1 MFFDIFSALCK
12 KKGVTPNKAL
22 TDCEISRTSVAKW
35 KKGAVPNG
43 ATLSKLAAYFGVTT
57 DYLMGISIQAQIDGT
72 EYRLAELRADLKAA
86 KSEEERIELLNAI
99 EVVEESYK
107 DLILLQSLTVNKQK
121 EAPALTKKD
130 ERDIGRDLERIMENL
145 EGSGDLM
152 FDGVPMSQEAID
164 SLKSAM
170 KLGLEAVKLRNKETY
185 TPKKYRRPKEE

>member
-22 TDCEISRTSVAKW
+22 NDCEISRTSVAKW

-43 ATLSKLAAYFGVTT
+43 VTLSKLAAYFGVTT

-72 EYRLAELRADLKAA
+72 EYKLAELSADLKAA

-99 EVVEESYK
+99 EVVEESHK
-107 DLILLQSLTVNKQK
+107 DLILLQSLTANRRK

-130 ERDIGRDLERIMENL
+130 ERDIGRDLGRIMEDL

-164 SLKSAM
+164 SLKAAM

-185 TPKKYRRPKEE
+185 TPKKYRRPK